1 MPPAREQETDSK
13 EPSSCRTLHNTQG
26 WLCAAST
33 GSPLQ
38 GVDTLGRRRD
48 HEALLDTELT
58 IGVPFPRNERA
69 AASPRLSRAGRS
81 KLAMAPIDRRA
92 AARAAH
98 GVSPLERWGR
108 FQCGARLHGLG
119 SRSAEAACVKKRTI
133 LGRAPSSAASA
144 VLTDDSSESRAFYR
158 ARLVLF
164 MRLIATLSGLFYLA
178 NLVVALV
185 VEPAE
190 IVETLTH
197 SSAVAHLLGT
207 LIAAACWALARG
219 VGARALDAV
228 DFAGSSGISL
238 MYALMIPGEHA
249 GHEAET
255 AALLATSWT
264 LVARAALVPTTM
276 QRTAAIGVVGL
287 VPCIA
292 ASYYA
297 AGYTGGQPALRA
309 TNVAFWAVIAVSVTT
324 VISRIIYGLRREVQ
338 HAMRVG
344 QYTLIEILGAGAM
357 GVVYRAPTADRD
369 QDPSARSRQCGRGSA
384 LRARGAAHE
393 PAHTPEHGG
402 DLRLR
407 SDTGRAFLL
416 RHGAA
421 RGHDPRAARS
431 QPRSTGAIA
440 RRAHPRPVLWSPAGG
455 ARSGPGPSR
464 HQAGERHAHVPRRS
478 VRCRQGARLR
488 AREEPA
494 GSVSRR

>member
-1 MPPAREQETDSK
+1 
-13 EPSSCRTLHNTQG
+13 
-26 WLCAAST
+26 
-33 GSPLQ
+33 
-38 GVDTLGRRRD
+38 
-48 HEALLDTELT
+48 
-58 IGVPFPRNERA
+58 
-69 AASPRLSRAGRS
+69 
-81 KLAMAPIDRRA
+81 
-92 AARAAH
+92 
-98 GVSPLERWGR
+98 
-108 FQCGARLHGLG
+108 
-119 SRSAEAACVKKRTI
+119 VKKRTI

-357 GVVYRAPTADRD
+357 GVVYRASHALLRRPTAIKILPPDRASAVEVRRFEREVQLTSLLTHPNTVAIYD
-369 QDPSARSRQCGRGSA
+369 FGRTPDGLFYYAMELLEGMTLEQLVRSHGPQAPSRVVHILAQCCGALQEAHEAGLVHRDIKPANVMLTCRGGVFDVVKVLDFGLVKS
-384 LRARGAAHE
+384 LRGAS
-393 PAHTPEHGG
+393 PADETQSGDVAGTPQSGPGG
-402 DLRLR
+402 
-407 SDTGRAFLL
+407 
-416 RHGAA
+416 
-421 RGHDPRAARS
+421 
-431 QPRSTGAIA
+431 
-440 RRAHPRPVLWSPAGG
+440 HPRPEQ
-455 ARSGPGPSR
+455 RRRPG
-464 HQAGERHAHVPRRS
+464 
-478 VRCRQGARLR
+478 
-488 AREEPA
+488 
-494 GSVSRR
+494 